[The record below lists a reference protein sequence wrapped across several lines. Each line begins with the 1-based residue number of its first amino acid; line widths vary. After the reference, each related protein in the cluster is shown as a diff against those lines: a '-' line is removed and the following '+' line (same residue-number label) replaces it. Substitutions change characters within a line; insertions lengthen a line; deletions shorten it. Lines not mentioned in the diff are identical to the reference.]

1 MPWYHG
7 KLATIA
13 GGLALAAFCLFF
25 YVRVV
30 NMVWDFS
37 ACATGENRPIAS
49 DFANHWL
56 AAKLVLSGHAA
67 LIYNHDATNTIHKQF
82 FGPHLLCGSS
92 WYYPPFFLF
101 AVVPLGMLP
110 YLQSFFISII
120 AALVIYLFVLSR
132 INHQPIIL
140 LLCLFF
146 PGTYENFIFGQNGFI
161 SGILLGGGLL
171 LLDRYPILSG
181 CLFGLLGYK
190 PPLVILTFIA
200 LGFGRYWKTLISA
213 FTTIIIL
220 ILVSVAVF
228 GLEVWLEYFKA
239 MLVPMK
245 QMEGASAPFGLAPT
259 FFAAIRNAGF
269 GARVAYP
276 VQAVVMAVVL
286 AGVGWVWQKKLAL
299 TIRGAVL
306 VLGTLVFTPYS
317 FVYELAILALPLL
330 WLWEEGRLHGR
341 LPGELILLLLGWLL
355 PFEARF
361 FNQFHFFP
369 GGKLQ
374 IAPLILLAL
383 FFLALAKAKT
393 ALDRRAA

>member
-7 KLATIA
+7 RLATIV
-13 GGLALAAFCLFF
+13 GGLALAAFSLIF
-25 YVRVV
+25 YVHII
-30 NMVWDFS
+30 NTVWDFS
-37 ACATGENRPIAS
+37 TCATFENRPIAT

-56 AAKLVLSGHAA
+56 AAKLVLSGHPE
-67 LIYNHDATNTIHKQF
+67 LVYNHDATKAIHQQF
-82 FGPHLLCGSS
+82 FGPRILCGSS
-92 WYYPPFFLF
+92 WYYPPYFLF

-110 YLQSFFISII
+110 YLQSFLISII

-146 PGTYENFIFGQNGFI
+146 PGNYENFIFGQNGFI

-171 LLDRYPILSG
+171 LLDRYPIIAG
-181 CLFGLLGYK
+181 CLFGLLAYK

-200 LGFGRYWKTLISA
+200 LGFGRYWKTLITA
-213 FTTIIIL
+213 FATIIIL
-220 ILVSVAVF
+220 VLLSLAVF
-228 GLEVWLEYFKA
+228 GLEVWLAYFKA
-239 MLVPMK
+239 MLVPMT
-245 QMEGASAPFGLAPT
+245 QMEGTSDLFVLAPT
-259 FFAAIRNAGF
+259 FFAAIRAAGF
-269 GARVAYP
+269 GTRVAYP
-276 VQAVVMAVVL
+276 VQWVVMALVL
-286 AGVGWVWQKKLAL
+286 VGVGWVWQKKLAITL
-299 TIRGAVL
+299 RGAVL

-317 FVYELAILALPLL
+317 FVYDLAILALPLL

-361 FNQFHFFP
+361 FYIFNFLY
-369 GGKLQ
+369 GKLQ

-383 FFLALAKAKT
+383 FLLALAKAKT

>member
-7 KLATIA
+7 KRATIA
-13 GGLALAAFCLFF
+13 ACLVLVAFSLFF

-37 ACATGENRPIAS
+37 TCSTRENRPIAS

-67 LIYNHDATNTIHKQF
+67 LIYNHDATNTIHKQL
-82 FGPHLLCGSS
+82 FGPHLLCGSG

-110 YLQSFFISII
+110 YLQSFFVFII
-120 AALVIYLFVLSR
+120 AALIIYLFVLSR
-132 INHQPIIL
+132 INSQPIVL

-171 LLDRYPILSG
+171 LLDRYPIIAG

-200 LGFGRYWKTLISA
+200 LVFGRYWKTLISA
-213 FTTIIIL
+213 FATIIIL
-220 ILVSVAVF
+220 ALASLAVF
-228 GLEVWLEYFKA
+228 GLEVWLEYFRA
-239 MLVPMK
+239 MSVPMRL
-245 QMEGASAPFGLAPT
+245 MLGDTVPFGLVPT

-276 VQAVVMAVVL
+276 VQGVVMAMVL
-286 AGVGWVWQKKLAL
+286 AGVGWVWQKKLPI

-306 VLGTLVFTPYS
+306 VLGTLLFTPYS
-317 FVYELAILALPLL
+317 FVYDLAILALPLL
-330 WLWEEGRLHGR
+330 WLWEDGRLHGR

-361 FNQFHFFP
+361 FNLFNFFQ
-369 GGKLQ
+369 GKLQ

-383 FFLALAKAKT
+383 FFLALAKART

>member
-13 GGLALAAFCLFF
+13 GGIALVAISLFF

-30 NMVWDFS
+30 NQVWDFS
-37 ACATGENRPIAS
+37 TCATVENRPLAS

-56 AAKLVLSGHAA
+56 AAKLVLSGHAE
-67 LIYNHDATNTIHKQF
+67 LIYNQDATNNIHNQL
-82 FGPHLLCGSS
+82 FGTRLLCGNG

-132 INHQPIIL
+132 INHQPIVL

-171 LLDRYPILSG
+171 LLDRYPIIAG

-200 LGFGRYWKTLISA
+200 LVFGRYWKTLTSA
-213 FTTIIIL
+213 VTTIIIL
-220 ILVSVAVF
+220 ALASLAVF
-228 GLEVWLEYFKA
+228 GLEVWIEYFKA
-239 MLVPMK
+239 MSVPMRL
-245 QMEGASAPFGLAPT
+245 MLGNTVPLNVAPT
-259 FFAAIRNAGF
+259 FFAAILSARF
-269 GARVAYP
+269 GARVAYL
-276 VQAVVMAVVL
+276 VQGVVMAMVL
-286 AGVGWVWQKKLAL
+286 AGVGWVWQKKLAI
-299 TIRGAVL
+299 TIKGSVL

-317 FVYELAILALPLL
+317 FVYDLAILALPLL

-355 PFEARF
+355 PFEARIF
-361 FNQFHFFP
+361 YLVPLFQ
-369 GGKLQ
+369 GKLQ
-374 IAPLILLAL
+374 IAPLILMAL